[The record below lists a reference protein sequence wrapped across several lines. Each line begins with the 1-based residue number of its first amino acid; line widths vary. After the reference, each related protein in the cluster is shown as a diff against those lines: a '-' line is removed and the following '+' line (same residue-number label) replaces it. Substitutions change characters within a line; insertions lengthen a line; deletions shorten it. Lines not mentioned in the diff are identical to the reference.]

1 MKTRGEHRRRGLRRL
16 ADSKGHALRDQ
27 LNWTHWRILLRV
39 QDEAARNYY
48 IRECVAENMEYTATG
63 TPNQHPVL

>member
-27 LNWTHWRILLRV
+27 LNWTHWRALLRV
-39 QDEAARNYY
+39 QDEVARSYY
-48 IRECVAENMEYTATG
+48 ISECAAEN
-63 TPNQHPVL
+63 

>member
-1 MKTRGEHRRRGLRRL
+1 
-16 ADSKGHALRDQ
+16 
-27 LNWTHWRILLRV
+27 LLRV